1 MSDKPTRT
9 ILELTPYGYDNEE
22 DKFSKLGEAKDI
34 VNAHLSYWGYKP
46 IEAKYCGNGTFEFR
60 YSSGIP
66 NDLLNHIQGIIKE
79 NGVIMSVIRYEDYGI
94 YYLNKGDCFHG

>member
-9 ILELTPYGYDNEE
+9 ILELTPYGYENEE

-34 VNAHLSYWGYKP
+34 VNAHLSYWG
-46 IEAKYCGNGTFEFR
+46 NGTFEFR

-66 NDLLNHIQGIIKE
+66 NDLLNRIQGIIKE
-79 NGVIMSVIRYEDYGI
+79 NGVIISVIHYEDYGI
-94 YYLNKGDCFHG
+94 YYLNKGDRFHG